1 MPHATLTFCSLFA
14 GRCWC
19 LCPGWHSGHLI
30 VHHQWEHSFLCARSS
45 PKVPTTLMGTLLTR
59 LTRFSFAQLCERRF
73 GQLYTVGACCRDRKF
88 PPHTLLG
95 FSRLCLMFRAFVL
108 AGRWCQ
114 CQFWHSHDYVFLDL
128 WQRSC
133 PYCVHSCSK
142 SVHLPLRRLTFCSL
156 FAGWRCLCRGWHSGH
171 LMVHYQWEHSL

>member
-1 MPHATLTFCSLFA
+1 MAISSCTISGNTAYTYTYYVRAHVHKFPLPHATLTFCSLFA

-59 LTRFSFAQLCERRF
+59 LTRFSLAQLCERRF
-73 GQLYTVGACCRDRKF
+73 GQLYTVGACCRDLKF

-95 FSRLCLMFRAFVL
+95 FSRLCLMFRACACRAVVSVSIL
-108 AGRWCQ
+108 AQSRLC
-114 CQFWHSHDYVFLDL
+114 
-128 WQRSC
+128 
-133 PYCVHSCSK
+133 
-142 SVHLPLRRLTFCSL
+142 LP
-156 FAGWRCLCRGWHSGH
+156 
-171 LMVHYQWEHSL
+171 